1 VSGPS
6 LTKAVIPAAGLG
18 TRMLPAARAVPKE
31 LLPVLD
37 RPTVQYVVEEAA
49 AAGLTDVLLVS
60 SAGKP
65 ALAEHFRSDPELTAR
80 LTAGGKAGLMRS
92 LDELL
97 GKIRISTVHQ
107 PSPRGLGDAVAQARE
122 FVGNEAFVC
131 LLGDTIFGDTIFGPG
146 LGPASELA
154 AAYARLGTSVI
165 GLAEVAEDR
174 VSRYGIV
181 GGDVGP
187 DGVVRITTLVEK
199 PSPAEAPSR
208 LAIAARYVLTPGI
221 FDCLDQVA
229 PGKNGEVQLTD
240 AIRLLCDR
248 EPVHGI
254 VLKSPRHDV
263 GNPVDWLRTNLIFAA
278 ADQQLWAQIE
288 PTVRGLLN
296 RGA

>member
-1 VSGPS
+1 VEPDR

-60 SAGKP
+60 SAQKP
-65 ALAEHFRSDPELTAR
+65 ALAGHFRSDPELTAR

-92 LDELL
+92 IDELIA
-97 GKIRISTVHQ
+97 KVRISTVHQ
-107 PSPRGLGDAVAQARE
+107 PSPRGLGDAVAQARG
-122 FVGNEAFVC
+122 FAGNEPFVC
-131 LLGDTIFGDTIFGPG
+131 LLGDTIFGPG
-146 LGPASELA
+146 IGPAAELT

-181 GGDVGP
+181 GGPIGP
-187 DGVVRITTLVEK
+187 DGVVRVTTLVEK
-199 PSPAEAPSR
+199 PSPADAPSR
-208 LAIAARYVLTPGI
+208 LAVAARYVLTPGI
-221 FDCLDQVA
+221 FDCLDTIG

-240 AIRLLCDR
+240 ALRLLCQR

-254 VLKSPRHDV
+254 VLQSPRHDV

-278 ADQQLWAQIE
+278 ADDKLWAQIA
-288 PTVRGLLN
+288 PTVRRLLD
-296 RGA
+296 GGK